1 MTGHDMRQGFLQ
13 FFADRGP
20 TIIPSSSLLPGDDP
34 TLLFTNA
41 GMVQFKDVFL
51 GKEGQPY
58 SRATTAQKCLRAS
71 RGCASGDDDA
81 DGLFRLLLRY

>member
-20 TIIPSSSLLPGDDP
+20 TIGPGSSLVLRDDP

-41 GMVQFKDVFL
+41 GMVQFQDVFL
-51 GKEGQPY
+51 GKEGRRY
-58 SRATTAQKCLRAS
+58 SGATTAQKCLRAG